1 MRIRDWISDVCSS
14 DLIAGALAV
23 SGFVSTPVL
32 AKTEL
37 LVYTA
42 AEADELAGFKKAFE
56 KEYPDIDIQW
66 VRDSTG
72 IVTAKLL
79 AEKNNPQADIVWGLA
94 ATSLLMLAEYDYFQ
108 PYAPKGLAKLDP
120 SMRDQA
126 NPPLWRSEEHTSEL
140 Q

>member
-66 VRDSTG
+66 VRDYTG
-72 IVTAKLL
+72 IVTAKLV

-94 ATSLLMLAEYDYFQ
+94 ATSMLMLAAY
-108 PYAPKGLAKLDP
+108 
-120 SMRDQA
+120 
-126 NPPLWRSEEHTSEL
+126 RSEERRVGKEWGSTCRARWEPVR
-140 Q
+140 

>member
-1 MRIRDWISDVCSS
+1 MQGLCVNWRKLAVG
-14 DLIAGALAV
+14 IAGALAV

-56 KEYPDIDIQW
+56 TEYPDIDIQW
-66 VRDSTG
+66 VRASTG
-72 IVTAKLL
+72 IVMAKL
-79 AEKNNPQADIVWGLA
+79 
-94 ATSLLMLAEYDYFQ
+94 
-108 PYAPKGLAKLDP
+108 
-120 SMRDQA
+120 
-126 NPPLWRSEEHTSEL
+126 RSEEGRVGKERVSQCRSRWSPE